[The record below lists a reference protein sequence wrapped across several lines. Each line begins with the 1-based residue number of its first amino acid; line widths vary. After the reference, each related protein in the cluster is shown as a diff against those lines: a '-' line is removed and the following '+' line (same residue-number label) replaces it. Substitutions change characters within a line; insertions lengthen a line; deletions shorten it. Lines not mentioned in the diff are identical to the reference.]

1 MRKNRGYRIVGSVL
15 GFMLIALLLYR
26 CGLGLRETSE
36 CYLGESE
43 YFSILQWNGVIFGE
57 DTRSSE
63 TANLPKGEAVGHIK
77 YTKADHKCPRKTL
90 RNGDATV
97 LEVGTTLYRV
107 EGYKETA
114 RLWAGD
120 RLFLANSNPQAE
132 TVNDLLDIAGKINTV
147 RFISGMDGKP
157 LKDFTPESAAI
168 FIEEYP
174 KLKNMTYDEIS
185 KLPKGTVGY
194 DYWLQLGLDDGTAIT
209 LTYSPMRKAF
219 HPGGLATP
227 ALAELVEQQRKRIYA
242 P

>member
-1 MRKNRGYRIVGSVL
+1 MRKNRSYRILGCVL

-36 CYLGESE
+36 CYLGEPE

-57 DTRSSE
+57 DSRSE
-63 TANLPKGEAVGHIK
+63 TASLPKGEAVGQIK

-90 RNGDATV
+90 RDGDAT
-97 LEVGTTLYRV
+97 LLDVGTTLYRV

-132 TVNDLLDIAGKINTV
+132 TVNDLLDIAGKIETV
-147 RFISGMDGKP
+147 RFISGMDGKTS
-157 LKDFTPESAAI
+157 LKDFTPEAAAI

-194 DYWLQLGLDDGTAIT
+194 DYWLELGLNDGTAII

-219 HPGGLATP
+219 QPGGLATP
-227 ALAELVEQQRKRIYA
+227 ELAELVEQQRKRIYA
-242 P
+242 K